1 MQHTRRAFLADVGT
15 GMLIAGAGSSLVSDL
30 GLNTARAAEETQRLT
45 FGTRESLVALLQ
57 DTAPNKL
64 LPLLVKHLS
73 GGTSAAD
80 LVGAAALANAR
91 AFGGEDY
98 IGFHTLMALAP
109 AYHMSRDLPR
119 ERRAL
124 PILKVLYRNSTRIQ
138 EKGGR
143 ANEVLQPVAPVSP
156 AGGTS
161 AAEQMRQ
168 AVRRRQTP
176 AAEGLLAGLAA
187 DDANAAFNGL
197 LPTLH
202 DGCEVHR
209 VVLVSR
215 AWDLLALVG
224 REQAHTLLRQSVRYC
239 VKNEPYSAK
248 HFAAVRALLPQL
260 LERHRLLDRPKGTKP
275 LEDDRVERLSQT
287 FFTASPADAA
297 GAAAEALAE
306 GIAPDAIAEAVVL
319 AANQLV
325 LRDNGR
331 PKQQA
336 QTNKPV
342 GSVHG
347 DSIGVHACD
356 SANAWRAIAR
366 VSEPRNAFAS
376 ILLAAYQVALDR
388 GERGGDFQRWEPYPR
403 ADVREKVTAREA
415 APLLTGLE
423 GAIREGNQAL
433 ASAHAAR
440 YTAQGHDPGALFALL
455 LRFAIS
461 EDGALHAEKYFRT
474 ASEEYAATRK
484 AFRDRHLIALARVT
498 ASAHGYPAPGYA
510 EACALLKVRA

>member
-1 MQHTRRAFLADVGT
+1 M
-15 GMLIAGAGSSLVSDL
+15 
-30 GLNTARAAEETQRLT
+30 
-45 FGTRESLVALLQ
+45 
-57 DTAPNKL
+57 
-64 LPLLVKHLS
+64 
-73 GGTSAAD
+73 
-80 LVGAAALANAR
+80 
-91 AFGGEDY
+91 
-98 IGFHTLMALAP
+98 
-109 AYHMSRDLPR
+109 
-119 ERRAL
+119 
-124 PILKVLYRNSTRIQ
+124 
-138 EKGGR
+138 
-143 ANEVLQPVAPVSP
+143 
-156 AGGTS
+156 
-161 AAEQMRQ
+161 
-168 AVRRRQTP
+168 
-176 AAEGLLAGLAA
+176 
-187 DDANAAFNGL
+187 
-197 LPTLH
+197 
-202 DGCEVHR
+202 
-209 VVLVSR
+209 
-215 AWDLLALVG
+215 
-224 REQAHTLLRQSVRYC
+224 
-239 VKNEPYSAK
+239 
-248 HFAAVRALLPQL
+248 
-260 LERHRLLDRPKGTKP
+260 
-275 LEDDRVERLSQT
+275 
-287 FFTASPADAA
+287 
-297 GAAAEALAE
+297 
-306 GIAPDAIAEAVVL
+306 L

-336 QTNKPV
+336 QANKPV

-366 VSEPRNAFAS
+366 VSEPRHAFAS
-376 ILLAAYQVALDR
+376 ILLSAYQVALDR

-433 ASAHAAR
+433 AAAHAAR
-440 YTAQGHDPGALFALL
+440 YTALGHDAGALFALL